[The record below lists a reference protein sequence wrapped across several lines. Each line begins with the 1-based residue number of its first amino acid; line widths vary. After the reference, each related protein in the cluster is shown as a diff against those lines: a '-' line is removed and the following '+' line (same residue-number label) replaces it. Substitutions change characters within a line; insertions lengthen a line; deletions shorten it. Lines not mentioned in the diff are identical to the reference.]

1 MTTYTFLTSLPT
13 LNEYSNAERR
23 HRHKAAAMKKKAEN
37 GLVRELM
44 IMEAKPITSQVHLH
58 YHWVMKDKR
67 KDKDN
72 IAFAQ
77 KFVQDALVKFGVLR
91 NDGWAE
97 VDGFTHHF
105 SVNKEMPCLILSI
118 EELPNE

>member
-1 MTTYTFLTSLPT
+1 MITYTFLTSLPT
-13 LNEYSNAERR
+13 LNEFIAANNK
-23 HRHKAAAMKKKAEN
+23 HRLVANKMKRTAEN
-37 GLVRELM
+37 GLLMELM
-44 IMEAKPITSQVHLH
+44 MMEAKPITSQVHLH

-105 SVNKEMPCLILSI
+105 SVNKEIPCLILSI
-118 EELPNE
+118 EKLPNE

>member
-1 MTTYTFLTSLPT
+1 MITYTFLTSLPT
-13 LNEYSNAERR
+13 LNEFIAANNK
-23 HRHKAAAMKKKAEN
+23 HRLVANKMKRTAEN
-37 GLVRELM
+37 GLVMELM
-44 IMEAKPITSQVHLH
+44 MMEAKPITSQVHLH

-77 KFVQDALVKFGVLR
+77 KFVQDALVKFGVSVTMDGPGRRVHASLLR
-91 NDGWAE
+91 
-97 VDGFTHHF
+97 
-105 SVNKEMPCLILSI
+105 NKEMPCLILSI